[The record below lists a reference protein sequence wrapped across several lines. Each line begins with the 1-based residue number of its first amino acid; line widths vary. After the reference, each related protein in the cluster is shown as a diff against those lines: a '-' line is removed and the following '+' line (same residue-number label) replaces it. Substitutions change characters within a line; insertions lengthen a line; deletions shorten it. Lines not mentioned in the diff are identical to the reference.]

1 MRLLLLSLFS
11 IIISG
16 CVREGPTGYKAGPS
30 YPGDSNLVKTCDED
44 IFLDEWWSFETNNA
58 IANTLVPAYKDYCT
72 YTSEDYIFY
81 WDTEEL
87 HGYYDYSWEWDC
99 INENTMRI
107 TNETSGDEFD
117 MRIYG
122 SVGNDCYDVKITH
135 GSIVINGDLCIC
147 DYNGP

>member
-1 MRLLLLSLFS
+1 MRLLLLSLIS
-11 IIISG
+11 IVISG

-30 YPGDSNLVKTCDED
+30 YPGDNNLVKTCDED
-44 IFLDEWWSFETNNA
+44 IFMDEWWSFDTNNA
-58 IANTLVPAYKDYCT
+58 IANTLVPAYKDYCA

-87 HGYYDYSWEWDC
+87 SGYYDYSWEWNC
-99 INENTMRI
+99 ISENTMRI
-107 TNETSGDEFD
+107 TNYDGDEIN

-122 SVGNDCYDVKITH
+122 SIGNDCYDVKITY
-135 GSIVINGDLCIC
+135 GSIVINGDLCAC

>member
-1 MRLLLLSLFS
+1 VRLLLLSLIS
-11 IIISG
+11 IVISG

-30 YPGDSNLVKTCDED
+30 YPGDSNLVKTCDET
-44 IFLDEWWSFETNNA
+44 IFMDEWWSFETNNA

-72 YTSEDYIFY
+72 YTSEDYVFY

-87 HGYYDYSWEWDC
+87 SGYYDYGWEWKC
-99 INENTMRI
+99 VNENTMRI
-107 TNETSGDEFD
+107 TNYDGDEIN

-122 SVGNDCYDVKITH
+122 SIGDDCYDVKITY
-135 GSIVINGDLCIC
+135 GSIVINGDLCSC